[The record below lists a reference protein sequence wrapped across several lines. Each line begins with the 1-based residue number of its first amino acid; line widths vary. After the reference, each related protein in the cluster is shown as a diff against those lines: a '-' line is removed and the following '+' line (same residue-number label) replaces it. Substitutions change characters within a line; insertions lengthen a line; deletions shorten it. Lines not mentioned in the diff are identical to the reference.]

1 MRGSSKTRALWLIL
15 FLEAA
20 LFLTLVSS
28 QCLESFTKIPAP
40 AFPIVRGLD
49 RGAGSFA
56 ILSRF
61 LFQNQDS
68 LKVWEEKIFKG
79 KTNFVVHQ
87 ESEKGFLSAAS
98 RDACSG
104 LYTKVDY
111 EATPD
116 LYLSW
121 KWKAIRFPQKKEPG
135 RLSNKSE
142 DDFAARVYAIFPGSN
157 FFKSNVIEYIWDENI
172 RAGTVTTSPYSERV
186 RLFVIQNG
194 VAVPENDGWREE
206 ERNLYEDYRKLFGKE
221 PERPV
226 GVVALMSDS
235 DNTGTQS
242 EADFADFTFKK
253 KSTVA
258 NRRSANEGKS

>member
-1 MRGSSKTRALWLIL
+1 MRRSLKTRALWLIL

-20 LFLTLVSS
+20 LFLTLISS
-28 QCLESFTKIPAP
+28 RCLESLTKIQAP
-40 AFPIVRGLD
+40 ALPIVRVGP
-49 RGAGSFA
+49 GAESFA

-61 LFQNQDS
+61 LFQNQGS
-68 LKVWEEKIFKG
+68 LKAWEEKIFKG

-87 ESEKGFLSAAS
+87 ENEAGFLNAS
-98 RDACSG
+98 SQDACSG

-111 EATPD
+111 QATPD

-157 FFKSNVIEYIWDENI
+157 FFKSDVIEYVWDETI
-172 RAGTVTTSPYSERV
+172 PVGTITASPYSERV
-186 RLFVIQNG
+186 KLFVIRRG
-194 VAVPENDGWREE
+194 TAPEEGGGWEE
-206 ERNLYEDYRKLFGKE
+206 EDRNLYEDYRKLFGRE

-226 GVVALMSDS
+226 GALALMSDS

-253 KSTVA
+253 KSTVVK
-258 NRRSANEGKS
+258 RRSANESTN

>member
-1 MRGSSKTRALWLIL
+1 MKGSLKTRGLWLIL

-20 LFLTLVSS
+20 LFVTLLSGKI
-28 QCLESFTKIPAP
+28 LESFTKISTPP
-40 AFPIVRGLD
+40 FPTSGMERGK
-49 RGAGSFA
+49 GSFV

-61 LFQNQDS
+61 SFQDQDY
-68 LKVWEEKIFKG
+68 LKAWEEKTFKG
-79 KTNFVVHQ
+79 KTNFVVHR
-87 ESEKGFLSAAS
+87 ESEKGFISAAS
-98 RDACSG
+98 QDACSG

-111 EATPD
+111 EATPG

-121 KWKAIRFPQKKEPG
+121 KWKAVLFPQKKEPG

-142 DDFAARVYAIFPGSN
+142 DDFAARVYVIFQGSN
-157 FFKSNVIEYIWDENI
+157 FFKSDVIEYIWDETI
-172 RAGTVTTSPYSERV
+172 PAGTVTASPYSERV
-186 RLFVIQNG
+186 RLFVLQSGI
-194 VAVPENDGWREE
+194 AVPENGGWREE

-253 KSTVA
+253 KLTIA
-258 NRRSANEGKS
+258 

>member
-1 MRGSSKTRALWLIL
+1 MRRHLKTRGLWYVL

-20 LFLTLVSS
+20 LLLTLISS
-28 QCLESFTKIPAP
+28 QYRESFTKISVP
-40 AFPIVRGLD
+40 AFPIVGVD
-49 RGAGSFA
+49 QGTGSFA

-68 LKVWEEKIFKG
+68 LKAWEEKTFKG

-87 ESEKGFLSAAS
+87 KNETGFLSATS
-98 RDACSG
+98 QDACSG
-104 LYTKVDY
+104 LYTKVNY

-121 KWKAIRFPQKKEPG
+121 KWKVVRFPQKKEPD

-157 FFKSNVIEYIWDENI
+157 FFKSDVIEYVWDENI
-172 RAGTVTTSPYSERV
+172 PTGTAIASPYSERV
-186 RLFVIQNG
+186 KLFVIRRG
-194 VAVPENDGWREE
+194 AASPESDGWEEE

-226 GVVALMSDS
+226 GAVALMSDS

-253 KSTVA
+253 KLTVA
-258 NRRSANEGKS
+258 KRRSANEGTN

>member
-1 MRGSSKTRALWLIL
+1 MKRSFKTRVLWLIL

-20 LFLTLVSS
+20 LFLTLISS
-28 QCLESFTKIPAP
+28 RFLESFTKIPAP
-40 AFPIVRGLD
+40 ALPIAGVGP
-49 RGAGSFA
+49 GAESFA

-68 LKVWEEKIFKG
+68 LKAWEEKIFKG

-87 ESEKGFLSAAS
+87 ENEKGFLNAAS
-98 RDACSG
+98 QDACSG
-104 LYTKVDY
+104 LYAKVDY

-135 RLSNKSE
+135 HLSNKSE
-142 DDFAARVYAIFPGSN
+142 DDFAARVYVIFPGSS
-157 FFKSNVIEYIWDENI
+157 FFKSDVIEYVWDEKI
-172 RAGTVTTSPYSERV
+172 PSGTAATSPYSERV
-186 RLFVIQNG
+186 KLFVIQNG
-194 VAVPENDGWREE
+194 APAPENDGWREE
-206 ERNLYEDYRKLFGKE
+206 ERNLHADYQKLFGRR
-221 PERPV
+221 PERPA

-242 EADFADFTFKK
+242 EASFADFTFKK
-253 KSTVA
+253 KLFIP
-258 NRRSANEGKS
+258 